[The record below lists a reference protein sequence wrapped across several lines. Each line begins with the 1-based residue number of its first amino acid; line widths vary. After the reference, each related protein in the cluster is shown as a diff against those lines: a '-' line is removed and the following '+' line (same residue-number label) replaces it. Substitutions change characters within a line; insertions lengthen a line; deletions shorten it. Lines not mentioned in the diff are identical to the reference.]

1 MSDRSRLLTCCC
13 PSSRRDSDRHCSG
26 IVAANGA
33 VGVVVLKVGVVKND
47 GAGETDC
54 VTIGA
59 VVGAGLVK
67 VGTPVINVGTLEVNV
82 GTPVMRVGTVL
93 LKVAVSPGTI
103 GEMPPAAVVVS
114 VSPLSSDG
122 VTGPSAVTGSP
133 VGGVAASPGV
143 VPATVVAPGL
153 VPLAASSTMAP
164 S

>member
-1 MSDRSRLLTCCC
+1 MSDRSTPHTCCC
-13 PSSRRDSDRHCSG
+13 RSSRRDSDLHCSG

-33 VGVVVLKVGVVKND
+33 VVVVVLKVGVVKND
-47 GAGETDC
+47 GAGDSDC

-59 VVGAGLVK
+59 VVGAGLVN
-67 VGTPVINVGTLEVNV
+67 VGTPVINVGTLDVNV
-82 GTPVMRVGTVL
+82 GTPVMSVGTVL
-93 LKVAVSPGTI
+93 LKAVAPGPI
-103 GEMPPAAVVVS
+103 AEVPPAVVVLS

-133 VGGVAASPGV
+133 VGCVAASPGV
-143 VPATVVAPGL
+143 VPATAVAPGG